1 MEVKSKGIELLLTLE
16 EAVAL
21 TKLLGNMSRSV
32 MCEYGNVDVE
42 EANLLQVMY
51 GTLSASVPND
61 QAA

>member
-21 TKLLGNMSRSV
+21 TKLLDSMSRMS
-32 MCEYGNVDVE
+32 MMEQGNVDLE

-51 GTLSASVPND
+51 GTLSAFVPNE

>member
-51 GTLSASVPND
+51 GTLSAFVPND

>member
-21 TKLLGNMSRSV
+21 TKLLGSLSRSV
-32 MCEYGNVDVE
+32 MCEYGDLDTQ
-42 EANLLQVMY
+42 EANMLQAMY
-51 GTLSASVPND
+51 GTLSAFVPSD